1 MINDLAVDYE
11 SENQGLS
18 LTANWDLNDNYS
30 IKSITAWRNTNAGQG
45 DDVDYTGIPALH
57 RSNFSNPI
65 ADNRDTD
72 QYSQELQLIGS
83 AFDDRLEF
91 VAGGYWFKEEGKDGI
106 AANQLGP
113 YYPGIL
119 GFLVFNTTATL
130 LESDNEAWAAFAQA
144 DWSWTDN
151 WRTTLGVRYTDEDRE
166 LFRERFIPIPSTFD
180 ANGGPVTPIF
190 SGGYAVA
197 PTFEYNPNYSF
208 QSQDTTEAKV
218 GDDDTSFMASMQYLI
233 DAGELI
239 DTGSIYLTYSEGF
252 RSGGLSEA
260 PTGDLETFEP
270 EEVENWELGFKLDML
285 DRTLRVNAALFHTDY
300 KNRQLTTIVINPNTQ
315 SPAGATINAKDSSI
329 SGLELETTWLPT
341 ENLELTFNASWNDG
355 DIDEFEDVSI
365 TLAQAADPVP
375 EGCDRVS
382 LGGLVNMNSCIVDRS
397 GENLP
402 RLPEATYYFAAQYNI
417 ETSFGAVIP
426 RVQASLKEDVELCLD
441 ATSCTTDDYLEDEQ
455 WDLSARVTW
464 ISRDG
469 HWQGAIFGNNL
480 TDEDYINGASALVES
495 VGGAGMS
502 YAVPR
507 TYGAELKYSF

>member
-1 MINDLAVDYE
+1 M
-11 SENQGLS
+11 
-18 LTANWDLNDNYS
+18 
-30 IKSITAWRNTNAGQG
+30 
-45 DDVDYTGIPALH
+45 
-57 RSNFSNPI
+57 
-65 ADNRDTD
+65 
-72 QYSQELQLIGS
+72 
-83 AFDDRLEF
+83 
-91 VAGGYWFKEEGKDGI
+91 
-106 AANQLGP
+106 
-113 YYPGIL
+113 
-119 GFLVFNTTATL
+119 
-130 LESDNEAWAAFAQA
+130 
-144 DWSWTDN
+144 
-151 WRTTLGVRYTDEDRE
+151 RYTDEDRE

-239 DTGSIYLTYSEGF
+239 DTGSVYLTYSEGF